1 MKLATF
7 LAGSAHASQAFREAQ
22 TIPNSHVCG
31 SVNAVVGQ
39 NTTLNEQVELGYVE
53 KRENCQKILAQKSA
67 KFELV
72 RNFNSKQKI

>member
-53 KRENCQKILAQKSA
+53 KRENGQK
-67 KFELV
+67 
-72 RNFNSKQKI
+72 NFSSKI

>member
-39 NTTLNEQVELGYVE
+39 NTTLNEQVELGYVK
-53 KRENCQKILAQKSA
+53 KRENDRKILAKKSA

>member
-53 KRENCQKILAQKSA
+53 KRENCQKILAQKISE
-67 KFELV
+67 K
-72 RNFNSKQKI
+72 

>member
-39 NTTLNEQVELGYVE
+39 NTTLNEQVELGYVTKE
-53 KRENCQKILAQKSA
+53 KIVGNFEPK
-67 KFELV
+67 KF
-72 RNFNSKQKI
+72 K

>member
-39 NTTLNEQVELGYVE
+39 NTTLNEQVELGYVTKE
-53 KRENCQKILAQKSA
+53 KMAG
-67 KFELV
+67 
-72 RNFNSKQKI
+72 NFKPIKLKQKNFA

>member
-39 NTTLNEQVELGYVE
+39 NTTLNEQVELGYVKK
-53 KRENCQKILAQKSA
+53 KRK
-67 KFELV
+67 
-72 RNFNSKQKI
+72 

>member
-39 NTTLNEQVELGYVE
+39 NTTLNEQVELGYVT
-53 KRENCQKILAQKSA
+53 KRKWPENFGPKNLNRKI
-67 KFELV
+67 
-72 RNFNSKQKI
+72 

>member
-53 KRENCQKILAQKSA
+53 KRENGQKTLAQKF
-67 KFELV
+67 KPK
-72 RNFNSKQKI
+72 N